1 MNEKEFRAAI
11 KNGLSGGY
19 LIYGD
24 EEYLKDR
31 LVPMAVKSVVGDD
44 DFSSVNL
51 IETDENSFEPSFLED
66 ALSSIPMMAE
76 KCCAVCRVRFSELD
90 EHEREAVYTALDI
103 LRRDPP
109 VVLLFVIPAGYF
121 DAGNVKKGKPS
132 AEYRELTRYLEPV
145 ETPYQMAAGL
155 KKWAAKRFS
164 SDGIDVRDDAL
175 TYLVESA
182 GPDMYSLS
190 NEIEKIT
197 CFTLSKNMATLDKET
212 VLAVC
217 SESGELDAFALSNAV
232 VSGNREGA
240 LAAIRECRD
249 KRMNPISVI
258 ARMTSEFSNM
268 LFVSVCMNNGM
279 IKSEI
284 AKKLGI
290 HEFRVGKY
298 MEALRDTDA
307 SSVRAVIERCV
318 EVDTALK
325 SSTGGF
331 DLLERFVCTI
341 PSKKRF

>member
-66 ALSSIPMMAE
+66 ALSSVPMMAE

-132 AEYRELTRYLEPV
+132 AEYRELTGYLEPV
-145 ETPYQMAAGL
+145 ETPYQMASVL

-164 SDGIDVRDDAL
+164 SDGIAARDDAL
-175 TYLVESA
+175 TYLVETA

-197 CFTLSKNMATLDKET
+197 CFALSKKAATLDKET

-240 LAAIRECRD
+240 LAAVRECRD
-249 KRMNPISVI
+249 KRMNPVSVI

-307 SSVRAVIERCV
+307 SAVRAVIERCV

-325 SSTGGF
+325 SSSGGF
-331 DLLERFVCTI
+331 ELLERFVCTI